1 MKIKTFLL
9 VSVASSYVALASGDH
24 VSFEPQVMMN
34 PSSLE
39 ESVST
44 LKRVLGIT
52 KRENSISVTSVV
64 SQDARD
70 YPCSLATNFRMK
82 CDQASE
88 ETKDDGEKRL
98 SWAENGQAFW
108 VSQLSSYEAQEA
120 EDIALAT
127 IDEPNTPPL
136 TESSSLRDEE
146 VQNVSSSSDSKS
158 YNGQWYMKP
167 VLEEMVSKKLKDS
180 DWNQYAPNP
189 RGDLMT
195 MEGGYLFPT
204 VGGGIYNGRRYAQH
218 ALERMAPETSDIM
231 KMLVSRAI
239 KSAQR
244 KGFKFDVDSFQSCAH
259 QPADLK
265 AWWKV
270 HCSKEQGV
278 VDPFKLWWNQYGP
291 HPRGVLPS
299 EVDAE
304 IANPGTTDVSVI
316 TKNNG
321 IVITVIRKEKKA
333 KDRQQQSCFED
344 IDIYYARK
352 KHCGF
357 SSKNQTTVREDLS
370 ENFQED
376 MESENSEEV
385 EPFFS
390 YNKRLA
396 KCFEAKITEDSRIEI
411 PTLPW
416 YNLRHENI
424 KKFEAQRKCD
434 LSNKV
439 NGSFFANNFE
449 NKFLRQYIDFKKDTQ
464 SKEIMTVKAYTA
476 QKKQITRMVEM
487 AKAIGENKR
496 KADREAKVTMVRKL
510 GIRWMN
516 NEEERTQSIGERKQA
531 VQSILTA
538 DDPEKSA
545 QLLEMALE
553 KMKKKGF
560 KINKNIMRVRS
571 GLGVKGKKKKTKG
584 TNVSAD
590 YAVKKTMVCAEK
602 KSRKK
607 KQLSLTK
614 SQKKNQNIQNK
625 NQKGQQLPTKKDT
638 KLLLKL
644 VTVNNELPKEKIVP
658 IQPPVRWQSST
669 LPETW
674 KAITVQP
681 STRWYASKMP
691 GDQVKN
697 TPNKNQKASSAP
709 SGKNKK
715 SNFAKVSQNEKP
727 KKKGK
732 RSPN

>member
-1 MKIKTFLL
+1 MNPLFLFLFVVIFSFSHLFAQSDKKT
-9 VSVASSYVALASGDH
+9 VSSSEEKLAPIFYLSSSSSDLGFD
-24 VSFEPQVMMN
+24 PQLMMN
-34 PSSLE
+34 PSSIE

-52 KRENSISVTSVV
+52 KRENSISVTSIV
-64 SQDARD
+64 SQDVRGF
-70 YPCSLATNFRMK
+70 PCSLVT
-82 CDQASE
+82 
-88 ETKDDGEKRL
+88 
-98 SWAENGQAFW
+98 
-108 VSQLSSYEAQEA
+108 
-120 EDIALAT
+120 
-127 IDEPNTPPL
+127 
-136 TESSSLRDEE
+136 
-146 VQNVSSSSDSKS
+146 NVSSEHSVNPSVECATELTNSEHGADDTLQEEQSSEEAEIDDICQKS
-158 YNGQWYMKP
+158 EEVSVAAQAALDEAQNQNYNGQWYMKP

-180 DWNQYAPNP
+180 DWNQYTPNP

-195 MEGGYLFPT
+195 MEGGYLFPSI
-204 VGGGIYNGRRYAQH
+204 GGGIYNGRRYAQH
-218 ALERMAPETSDIM
+218 ALERMAPETSEIM

-299 EVDAE
+299 EVEAE

-321 IVITVIRKEKKA
+321 IVITVIRKERKVQ
-333 KDRQQQSCFED
+333 DRQQQSYFEESN
-344 IDIYYARK
+344 IYYARK

-357 SSKNQTTVREDLS
+357 SSKNQTTFREDFS

-376 MESENSEEV
+376 VENENSEEV
-385 EPFFS
+385 EPCFS

-411 PTLPW
+411 STLPW

-464 SKEIMTVKAYTA
+464 PKEIMTVKAYTA
-476 QKKQITRMVEM
+476 QKKKITRMVEM

-516 NEEERTQSIGERKQA
+516 SEEERTQSIGERKQA

-602 KSRKK
+602 KSCNGSSGF
-607 KQLSLTK
+607 QIPIIFHNFLIK
-614 SQKKNQNIQNK
+614 S
-625 NQKGQQLPTKKDT
+625 
-638 KLLLKL
+638 
-644 VTVNNELPKEKIVP
+644 KIFK
-658 IQPPVRWQSST
+658 IFCFF
-669 LPETW
+669 L
-674 KAITVQP
+674 
-681 STRWYASKMP
+681 
-691 GDQVKN
+691 
-697 TPNKNQKASSAP
+697 
-709 SGKNKK
+709 
-715 SNFAKVSQNEKP
+715 
-727 KKKGK
+727 
-732 RSPN
+732 